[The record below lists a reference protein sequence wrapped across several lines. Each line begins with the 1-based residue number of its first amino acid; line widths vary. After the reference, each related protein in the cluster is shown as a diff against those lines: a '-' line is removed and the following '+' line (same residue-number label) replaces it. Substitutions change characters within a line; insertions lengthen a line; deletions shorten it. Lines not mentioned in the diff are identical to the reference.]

1 MQSDQSGK
9 IPIGESPTREMPL
22 KEVTAKITNDNRVCG
37 QGPVGGRLVQF
48 HQHWSH
54 HFQDRWVISTVRKG
68 YAIDFVNCP
77 PGSKGPVSTSVPCL
91 QSKQIALDQ
100 AIQALAIKKVVEPV
114 PLSQEGQ
121 GFYSTLFLV
130 PKKPDGWRP
139 VLNLKPLNKY
149 VERRVSN

>member
-1 MQSDQSGK
+1 M
-9 IPIGESPTREMPL
+9 
-22 KEVTAKITNDNRVCG
+22 
-37 QGPVGGRLVQF
+37 
-48 HQHWSH
+48 
-54 HFQDRWVISTVRKG
+54 ISTVRKG

-77 PGSKGPVSTSVPCL
+77 PGSKGPVSTPVPCL

-100 AIQALAIKKVVEPV
+100 AIQALVIKKVVEPV

-130 PKKPDGWRP
+130 PKKPEGWRP

-149 VERRVSN
+149 SKTSLSGTLTKWDTSLSGTLLAGPEFSSIIL